1 VIAGAGYG
9 LPLLLGLLALAA
21 PAVAGPP
28 MGLAGAL
35 LVAGQ
40 VYAKARL
47 ILAAGRLRPI
57 TLTIALSKRRS
68 S

>member
-1 VIAGAGYG
+1 VLINAAYG

-21 PAVAGPP
+21 PAVAGPTL
-28 MGLAGAL
+28 GLAGAL

-47 ILAAGRLRPI
+47 ILAAGHLRPI
-57 TLTIALSKRRS
+57 TLGITFARRRS